1 MKKICILSLAAL
13 VWSACEKLPNTDGIT
28 PQKVVL
34 FDNAAVTTIKVKD
47 DSGSSAPTEVKVRL
61 ANPIAEDT
69 YYQVSLDKSAIT
81 AYNQA
86 NKVDYDL
93 VPANTLAMSYT
104 DQGVTKTAT
113 TLVVRVPKGQQVS
126 AGKLQFNIG
135 ALVDANGQKL
145 SGANN
150 YAIALKL
157 TPMNGTVIVQNN
169 RKNALF
175 LLSRSFKTKVAHL
188 SGRAFHAIYGQNTG
202 RQESGKTYAK
212 DVKLTAWTMQ
222 YSIAPKNASRN
233 AGLMYPNGRA
243 SSDSALYNVLY
254 GGSFLFMNGGLKLGF
269 NTDKGKNFKF
279 QEVTG
284 HPSADK
290 WYHVAVTYEE
300 LEGRAY
306 LKMYVNGELM
316 FDSAAPAKIN
326 DFPILCF
333 GNGNLDAYVRE
344 MRLWSKALTQGQ
356 VAATQNFVKP
366 DSDGLELYIPYNE
379 TPYVEENGQKVVKN
393 ASTNP
398 NKKLPEKWYIHTI
411 NGEVKLPT
419 VDYNTEV
426 EF

>member
-1 MKKICILSLAAL
+1 
-13 VWSACEKLPNTDGIT
+13 
-28 PQKVVL
+28 
-34 FDNAAVTTIKVKD
+34 
-47 DSGSSAPTEVKVRL
+47 
-61 ANPIAEDT
+61 
-69 YYQVSLDKSAIT
+69 
-81 AYNQA
+81 
-86 NKVDYDL
+86 
-93 VPANTLAMSYT
+93 
-104 DQGVTKTAT
+104 
-113 TLVVRVPKGQQVS
+113 
-126 AGKLQFNIG
+126 
-135 ALVDANGQKL
+135 
-145 SGANN
+145 
-150 YAIALKL
+150 
-157 TPMNGTVIVQNN
+157 
-169 RKNALF
+169 
-175 LLSRSFKTKVAHL
+175 
-188 SGRAFHAIYGQNTG
+188 
-202 RQESGKTYAK
+202 
-212 DVKLTAWTMQ
+212 
-222 YSIAPKNASRN
+222 
-233 AGLMYPNGRA
+233 
-243 SSDSALYNVLY
+243 
-254 GGSFLFMNGGLKLGF
+254 MNGGLKLGF

-379 TPYVEENGQKVVKN
+379 DPYVEENGQKVVKN

-398 NKKLPEKWYIHTI
+398 NKKLPENWYIHTI

>member
-1 MKKICILSLAAL
+1 MKKICILSLATL

-69 YYQVSLDKSAIT
+69 YYQV
-81 AYNQA
+81 
-86 NKVDYDL
+86 

-150 YAIALKL
+150 YAVALKL

-188 SGRAFHAIYGQNTG
+188 KNRAFHAIYGENTG
-202 RQESGKTYAK
+202 RHESGKTYAN

-222 YSIAPKNASRN
+222 YSIAPINASRN

-290 WYHVAVTYEE
+290 WYHVAVTY
-300 LEGRAY
+300 
-306 LKMYVNGELM
+306 
-316 FDSAAPAKIN
+316 
-326 DFPILCF
+326 
-333 GNGNLDAYVRE
+333 
-344 MRLWSKALTQGQ
+344 
-356 VAATQNFVKP
+356 
-366 DSDGLELYIPYNE
+366 
-379 TPYVEENGQKVVKN
+379 
-393 ASTNP
+393 
-398 NKKLPEKWYIHTI
+398 
-411 NGEVKLPT
+411 
-419 VDYNTEV
+419 
-426 EF
+426 

>member
-1 MKKICILSLAAL
+1 MKKICILSLTAL
-13 VWSACEKLPNTDGIT
+13 SWVACEKLPDTDGIT

-34 FDNAAVTTIKVKD
+34 FDNAAVSTIKVKD
-47 DSGSSAPTEVKVRL
+47 DSGSEAPTEVKVRL
-61 ANPIAEDT
+61 ANPASEDT

-93 VPANTLAMSYT
+93 VPSNTLVMSYT

-150 YAIALKL
+150 YAVALKL
-157 TPMNGTVIVQNN
+157 TSMNGGTIVQNN

-188 SGRAFHAIYGQNTG
+188 RYKAFHAIYGLNTG
-202 RQESGKTYAK
+202 RQESGKTYAN

-222 YSIAPKNASRN
+222 YSIAPINASTN
-233 AGLMYPNGRA
+233 AGLMYPNGR
-243 SSDSALYNVLY
+243 SSTDSALYNVLY

-279 QEVTG
+279 KEVSG

-316 FDSAAPAKIN
+316 FDSAAPAKIQ

-333 GNGNLDAYVRE
+333 GNDVLNAYVRE

-379 TPYVEENGQKVVKN
+379 DPYVEENGQKVVKN

-411 NGEVKLPT
+411 GSEVKLPT

>member
-150 YAIALKL
+150 YAVALKL